1 MIDLFRLI
9 LYLAR
14 SNEPG
19 RSYRGML
26 ALSVAAS
33 VVAGAVSTALL
44 GLINLVLT
52 TPEPRPARML
62 LGFAALCAI
71 LPAFRLLASTLLIRL
86 AQKSRVRLEVELSR
100 SILKAPLRRLEEV
113 GAPRLQAVLTE
124 DVETITFSLGN
135 IPVLLM
141 HLSFLVAALGYLGWL
156 SWRVLLLLLLF
167 MAIGITTYLLPMRVA
182 QRHGQRSR
190 NLSDQLFHH
199 FRGLTEGIKELKI
212 HRGRRGAFMD
222 RRLAVTASDRA
233 HHRIAAA
240 TSFATA
246 ASWGQLLFFLT
257 IGALLFGL
265 PRLQPVDA
273 RTLSGYTLTL
283 LYLLGPLEVV
293 LNQLPNLN
301 AASIALRQIQ
311 KLGLSLA
318 EGSDP
323 ADQGRETPAS
333 WRSLEL
339 AGIRHEYRSDADER
353 TFTLGPIDLSLRP
366 GECLFLVGGNGSGKT
381 TLTKL
386 LMGLYVPEDGRI
398 LLDGEVVTDRNRERL
413 RSLFSAVFSDFY
425 LFESLLGLEGPEL
438 ALQAR
443 GYLEKLQLDRK
454 VQIREGVLSTVD
466 LSQGQRKRLALL
478 TAYLEDRAIYVFDEW
493 AADQDPAFR
502 EIFYLQILPGL
513 KTRGKTAVVISHD
526 DRYYH
531 VADRVIKLDAG
542 RIESEW
548 TPVGEEARNAAL

>member
-9 LYLAR
+9 LFLAR
-14 SNEPG
+14 SKESG
-19 RSYRGML
+19 QGYRGML

-33 VVAGAVSTALL
+33 VVAGAISTALL
-44 GLINLVLT
+44 GLINAVLN
-52 TPEPRPARML
+52 TPEPRPARL
-62 LGFAALCAI
+62 LLSFGALCAA
-71 LPAFRLLASTLLIRL
+71 LPAFRLLASALLIRL
-86 AQKSRVRLEVELSR
+86 AQRSRVQLEVQLSR
-100 SILKAPLRRLEEV
+100 SILKAPLRRLEEI

-124 DVETITFSLGN
+124 DVETIIFSLGN

-141 HLSFLVAALGYLGWL
+141 HLSFLVAAIGYLGWL
-156 SWRVLLLLLLF
+156 SLQVLLLLLVL
-167 MAIGITTYLLPMRVA
+167 MALGITTYLLPMRVA
-182 QRHGQRSR
+182 QRHGQQSR
-190 NLSDQLFHH
+190 NLSDEIFRH

-212 HRGRRGAFMD
+212 HRGRRRAFMD
-222 RRLAVTASDRA
+222 RKLAVTANDRA
-233 HHRIAAA
+233 RHRIAAA
-240 TSFATA
+240 TSFAVA
-246 ASWGQLLFFLT
+246 ASWGQLLFFLA
-257 IGALLFGL
+257 IGVLLFGL
-265 PRLQPVDA
+265 PRLQTIDA
-273 RTLSGYTLTL
+273 ATLTGYTLII

-301 AASIALRQIQ
+301 AAAIALRQIQ
-311 KLGLSLA
+311 SLGLSL
-318 EGSDP
+318 EQGSDP
-323 ADQGRETPAS
+323 ADEEKEASAS

-339 AGIRHEYRSDADER
+339 VGIRHDYRSDSDER

-398 LLDGEVVTDRNRERL
+398 LLDGEEVTDSNRERL
-413 RSLFSAVFSDFY
+413 RSRFSAVFSDFY
-425 LFESLLGLEGPEL
+425 LFESLLGLEGTEL

-454 VQIREGVLSTVD
+454 VQIHEGTLSTVQ

-478 TAYLEDRAIYVFDEW
+478 TAYLEDRSIYVFDEW
-493 AADQDPAFR
+493 AADQDPMFR

-513 KTRGKTAVVISHD
+513 KARGKTAIVISHD

-542 RIESEW
+542 RIETEW
-548 TPVGEEARNAAL
+548 EPLGEARNATL